1 MTNDYN
7 NPINVLN
14 DVKGRTED
22 ISKMTEKATE
32 NAAAMAEFDKTIHS
46 VYDDAEE
53 TETPCKPKEKQHLVL
68 STEVEEDKSE
78 LIVELSK
85 VYEVDGEEIESI
97 DLTGLEDISQSQQ
110 DKVNKLYKKITKTV
124 STTPE
129 LTTEYAVAMTHVLTG
144 IPLEVVKQFTFKD
157 KIRLKNAIM
166 VFLYGED

>member
-1 MTNDYN
+1 MSNDFST
-7 NPINVLN
+7 PIKVLN
-14 DVKGRTED
+14 DAKGRTEST
-22 ISKMTEKATE
+22 SKTTEKAAE
-32 NAAAMAEFDKTIHS
+32 DAAVMAELDKAIHS

-53 TETPCKPKEKQHLVL
+53 TETPRKPKEKQHLVL

-78 LIVELSK
+78 LIVDLSK
-85 VYEVDGEEIESI
+85 IYEVDGEEIESI
-97 DLTGLEDISQSQQ
+97 DLTGLEDVSQSQQ
-110 DKVNKLYKKITKTV
+110 DKANKLYKKIAKTV

>member
-1 MTNDYN
+1 MSNDYS

-14 DVKGRTED
+14 DAKWTAED
-22 ISKMTEKATE
+22 TIKTTEKTVENTE
-32 NAAAMAEFDKTIHS
+32 KTTELNEVIS
-46 VYDDAEE
+46 SLYDDADE
-53 TETPCKPKEKQHLVL
+53 TETCKPKKKEHVVL
-68 STEVEEDKSE
+68 SSEVEEDKSD
-78 LIVELSK
+78 LVVELSK
-85 VYEVDGEEIESI
+85 IYEVDGEEIDSI
-97 DLTGLEDISQSQQ
+97 DLTGLEDVSQSQQ
-110 DKVNKLYKKITKTV
+110 DKANKLYKKITKTV

>member
-1 MTNDYN
+1 MSNDYS

-14 DVKGRTED
+14 DVKGRTEGT
-22 ISKMTEKATE
+22 SKATEKTVE
-32 NAAAMAEFDKTIHS
+32 NAAAMAELDKAIHS
-46 VYDDAEE
+46 AYDDTEE
-53 TETPCKPKEKQHLVL
+53 TETPRKPKEKQHLVL

-78 LIVELSK
+78 LIVDLSK

-97 DLTGLEDISQSQQ
+97 DLTGLEDVTQSQQ
-110 DKVNKLYKKITKTV
+110 DKANKLYKKIAKTV